1 MDKELGFTLHTDKY
15 FHTPAD
21 SHFITEDVVEP
32 LDFGEGMK
40 NIYALYEDTEII
52 AYNDGEVNMAAHAYG
67 KGRCVYI
74 AGLPYSTQNTRIL
87 LRALYYAACKEEAF
101 KKWYA
106 DNLYCEVHAYPQ
118 SKQYAIL
125 NNTNEIQESGV
136 YDGEGNCKHVTLQPG
151 EIRWMV
157 MK

>member
-1 MDKELGFTLHTDKY
+1 M
-15 FHTPAD
+15 
-21 SHFITEDVVEP
+21 
-32 LDFGEGMK
+32 
-40 NIYALYEDTEII
+40 
-52 AYNDGEVNMAAHAYG
+52 
-67 KGRCVYI
+67 YI

-87 LRALYYAACKEEAF
+87 LRALYHAAGKEEAF

-136 YDGEGNCKHVTLQPG
+136 YDGEGTLKHVTLQPG